1 MGVTGTRTTLSLA
14 GVSEEDD
21 AAGLASLVLLC
32 GGGPWLA
39 EDRDLFTS
47 ARHSWFFLWRSRS
60 SEVFRT
66 TLAGLTTWAAAVQ
79 HFCAIINPPQAAI
92 LAVGT
97 TEKRVVPADEGDG
110 SDLKVVQVMNVTLS
124 CDHRVVDGAMG
135 ATWLNAFKGYI
146 ENPLRMLL

>member
-1 MGVTGTRTTLSLA
+1 M
-14 GVSEEDD
+14 
-21 AAGLASLVLLC
+21 LVLLRVC
-32 GGGPWLA
+32 CAVSDTRRRVAQTGSFTISNLGMFGIKVGKSLRPVVLQ
-39 EDRDLFTS
+39 DR
-47 ARHSWFFLWRSRS
+47 
-60 SEVFRT
+60 
-66 TLAGLTTWAAAVQ
+66 LTTWAAAVQ

-124 CDHRVVDGAMG
+124 CDHQVVDGAMG